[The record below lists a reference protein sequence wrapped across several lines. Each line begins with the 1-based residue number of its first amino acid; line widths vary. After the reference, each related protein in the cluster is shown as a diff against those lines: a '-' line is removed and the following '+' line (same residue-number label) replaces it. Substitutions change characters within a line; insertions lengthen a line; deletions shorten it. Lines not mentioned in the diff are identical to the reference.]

1 MQELKKKKQKKQK
14 KKTHTKL
21 YEWWFNF
28 LTTFHT
34 FF

>member
-1 MQELKKKKQKKQK
+1 MQELKKKKK
-14 KKTHTKL
+14 KKPHTKL